1 MRKFYWVS
9 GELTE
14 AQRFINVPMRWCEQS
29 PARERR
35 ELWISTPEG
44 QDVKIVVH
52 SRYLPARRGHGV
64 DALLLGDVLVG
75 LFNRSTGE
83 GINFVRTDPPLLWR
97 RCDAA
102 VLAGAPVACVASYML
117 SAWPWLLAGV
127 PATVLYG
134 ATVLCTRVLRRCWVR
149 AQVDSALRR
158 MTSAADARARL
169 RRVK

>member
-1 MRKFYWVS
+1 MRTFYWVS

-14 AQRFINVPMRWCEQS
+14 VQRFINVPMRWCEQY

-35 ELWISTPEG
+35 ELWVSTPEG

-52 SRYLPARRGHGV
+52 SRYLPARRGHDV

-83 GINFVRTDPPLLWR
+83 SINFVRTDPPLLWR

-102 VLAGAPVACVASYML
+102 VVVGVPVACVASYML
-117 SAWPWLLAGV
+117 SSWPWLLAGV
-127 PATVLYG
+127 PAAVLYG
-134 ATVLCTRVLRRCWVR
+134 ATVLCARVLRRWWVR

-158 MTSAADARARL
+158 VTSAADARARL